1 MSRNVRS
8 GTWTLAEFCAVEF
21 QRKDGSELT
30 INDYKYTFG
39 GFSQVPKEYYV
50 GFFFPNKNGFPD
62 CMQND
67 DTLYNICYITL
78 LKYGNLAISQI
89 FETADGDLHYQKPL
103 TGIPKYG
110 LSRDMFQNM
119 IYNAVL
125 ENAYKINTLYNTTKL
140 VYDPISNYDRTE
152 TTTVEHNGTETDE
165 TIASNV
171 LTKTGSESHTKGG
184 EDSFAYSG
192 ETVTTPSGSTTTVH
206 ETTAFNEPTT
216 YSGDSKDTTTYTG
229 TKTTESFNNRKDTTT
244 YNTDEQTVY
253 NNVKDAN
260 DIDSTTTH
268 SFNGRNE
275 KTTSNINGNIGVT
288 TSQQMIQ
295 SEREV
300 ADFLWMDAVAKIIT
314 DAICIHTY
322 YDPLE
327 YYITKEEGEIYE
339 Y

>member
-1 MSRNVRS
+1 MSRHIRS
-8 GTWTLAEFCAVEF
+8 GTWTLAELYIACHG
-21 QRKDGSELT
+21 KIKTSSLWLK
-30 INDYKYTFG
+30 DYKMSLYAEWNSEVFFQGDFSEIPCLTDANKNTICSILSQKYADLVVGKFFEDVDG
-39 GFSQVPKEYYV
+39 DIVGGDGFSNNYAT
-50 GFFFPNKNGFPD
+50 F
-62 CMQND
+62 
-67 DTLYNICYITL
+67 
-78 LKYGNLAISQI
+78 AILRGKI
-89 FETADGDLHYQKPL
+89 
-103 TGIPKYG
+103 
-110 LSRDMFQNM
+110 R
-119 IYNAVL
+119 NAIL
-125 ENAYKINTLYNTTKL
+125 ENSYKINTLYNTTKF

-216 YSGDSKDTTTYTG
+216 YSGDSKDTTTYSAA
-229 TKTTESFNNRKDTTT
+229 KTTESFNNRKDTTT

-275 KTTSNINGNIGVT
+275 KTTSNIKGNIGVT

-327 YYITKEEGEIYE
+327 YYICKEEGGIYE

>member
-1 MSRNVRS
+1 MNRHMRS
-8 GTWTLAEFCAVEF
+8 GTWTLAEFYIACHYKIKTSGLWL
-21 QRKDGSELT
+21 R
-30 INDYKYTFG
+30 DYKMSLYAEWDSEIFFQG
-39 GFSQVPKEYYV
+39 DFSEIPCLTDA
-50 GFFFPNKNGFPD
+50 NKNTI
-62 CMQND
+62 C
-67 DTLYNICYITL
+67 NIL
-78 LKYGNLAISQI
+78 SQKYADLVVGKFFEDENGVIVCGDGYSNNYATFAILRGKI
-89 FETADGDLHYQKPL
+89 
-103 TGIPKYG
+103 
-110 LSRDMFQNM
+110 R
-119 IYNAVL
+119 NAIL
-125 ENAYKINTLYNTTKL
+125 ENAYKINTLYNTTKF

-171 LTKTGSESHTKGG
+171 TTKTGSESHTKGG
-184 EDSFAYSG
+184 EDSFVYSG

-216 YSGDSKDTTTYTG
+216 YSGDSRDTTTYSAA
-229 TKTTESFNNRKDTTT
+229 KTTESFNNRKDTTT
-244 YNTDEQTVY
+244 YDTDEQTVY

-275 KTTSNINGNIGVT
+275 KTTSNIKGNIGVT
-288 TSQQMIQ
+288 TTQQMIQ

-327 YYITKEEGEIYE
+327 YYIQKEEGEIYE

>member
-1 MSRNVRS
+1 MSKNIRS
-8 GTWTLAEFCAVEF
+8 GTWTIAELYGVFSYKKNSDEF
-21 QRKDGSELT
+21 SFGNYKGLMT
-30 INDYKYTFG
+30 NAWGND
-39 GFSQVPKEYYV
+39 
-50 GFFFPNKNGFPD
+50 FFFYDSIPNIIPCLTTDNLHKITEILKNA
-62 CMQND
+62 
-67 DTLYNICYITL
+67 YS
-78 LKYGNLAISQI
+78 NLVVSKI
-89 FETADGDLHYQKPL
+89 FENASGILEYGD
-103 TGIPKYG
+103 YG
-110 LSRDMFQNM
+110 LGLLNIQTILRNS
-119 IYNAVL
+119 ILSAL
-125 ENAYKINTLYNTTKL
+125 EKNAYKINTLYNTTQL
-140 VYDPISNYDRTE
+140 TYDPISNYDRTE

-171 LTKTGSESHTKGG
+171 ITKTGSESHTKGG

-192 ETVTTPSGSTTTVH
+192 ETVTTPSGSTTTTH

-216 YSGDSKDTTTYTG
+216 YSGDSKDTTTYSAA
-229 TKTTESFNNRKDTTT
+229 KTTESFNNRKDTTT

-275 KTTSNINGNIGVT
+275 KTTSNIKGNIGVT

-327 YYITKEEGEIYE
+327 YYIRKEEGELYE

>member
-1 MSRNVRS
+1 MSRNIRS
-8 GTWTLAEFCAVEF
+8 GTWTLAELYGVFSYKKNSNEF
-21 QRKDGSELT
+21 SFENYKGLMTNAWTNDFFFYESISNIIPCLTNDNLHKITEILKNAYSNLVVSRIFENANGILEYGDYGLELLT
-30 INDYKYTFG
+30 IQTILRNAIL
-39 GFSQVPKEYYV
+39 SALE
-50 GFFFPNKNGFPD
+50 KN
-62 CMQND
+62 
-67 DTLYNICYITL
+67 
-78 LKYGNLAISQI
+78 S
-89 FETADGDLHYQKPL
+89 
-103 TGIPKYG
+103 
-110 LSRDMFQNM
+110 
-119 IYNAVL
+119 
-125 ENAYKINTLYNTTKL
+125 YKITKL
-140 VYDPISNYDRTE
+140 YETTQLTYDPISNYDRTE

-184 EDSFAYSG
+184 DDTFSYSG
-192 ETVTTPSGSTTTVH
+192 ETVTTPSGSTTTTH

-216 YSGDSKDTTTYTG
+216 YSGDSKDTTTYSAA
-229 TKTTESFNNRKDTTT
+229 KTTESFNNRKDTTT

-275 KTTSNINGNIGVT
+275 KTTSSIKGNIGVT

-327 YYITKEEGEIYE
+327 YYICKEEGAIYE
-339 Y
+339 H

>member
-1 MSRNVRS
+1 M
-8 GTWTLAEFCAVEF
+8 
-21 QRKDGSELT
+21 
-30 INDYKYTFG
+30 
-39 GFSQVPKEYYV
+39 
-50 GFFFPNKNGFPD
+50 
-62 CMQND
+62 
-67 DTLYNICYITL
+67 
-78 LKYGNLAISQI
+78 
-89 FETADGDLHYQKPL
+89 
-103 TGIPKYG
+103 
-110 LSRDMFQNM
+110 
-119 IYNAVL
+119 
-125 ENAYKINTLYNTTKL
+125 
-140 VYDPISNYDRTE
+140 
-152 TTTVEHNGTETDE
+152 
-165 TIASNV
+165 
-171 LTKTGSESHTKGG
+171 LTKNRSESHTKVS

-216 YSGDSKDTTTYTG
+216 YSGDSKDTTTYSAA
-229 TKTTESFNNRKDTTT
+229 KTTESFNNRKDTTT

-275 KTTSNINGNIGVT
+275 KTTSNIKGNIGVT
-288 TSQQMIQ
+288 TTQQMIQ

-327 YYITKEEGEIYE
+327 YYISKEEGVTYE

>member
-1 MSRNVRS
+1 MIRNVRS
-8 GTWTLAEFCAVEF
+8 GTWTLAELYGVFSYKKNSDEF
-21 QRKDGSELT
+21 SFENYKGLITNPWNNDFFFYDTISNIIPCLNNDNLHAIIEILKNSYNNLVVSRIFENAKGVLEYGEYGLGLLT
-30 INDYKYTFG
+30 IQTILRN
-39 GFSQVPKEYYV
+39 S
-50 GFFFPNKNGFPD
+50 
-62 CMQND
+62 
-67 DTLYNICYITL
+67 I
-78 LKYGNLAISQI
+78 
-89 FETADGDLHYQKPL
+89 
-103 TGIPKYG
+103 
-110 LSRDMFQNM
+110 LS
-119 IYNAVL
+119 AL
-125 ENAYKINTLYNTTKL
+125 EKNAYKINTLYNTTKL
-140 VYDPISNYDRTE
+140 EYDPISNYDRTE

-171 LTKTGSESHTKGG
+171 TTKTGSESHTKGG

-216 YSGDSKDTTTYTG
+216 YSGDSKDTTTYSAA
-229 TKTTESFNNRKDTTT
+229 KTTESFNNRKDTTT

-275 KTTSNINGNIGVT
+275 KTTSNIKGNIGVT

-327 YYITKEEGEIYE
+327 YYISKEEGGTYE

>member
-1 MSRNVRS
+1 MSRHIRS
-8 GTWTLAEFCAVEF
+8 GTWTLAELYMAC
-21 QRKDGSELT
+21 KDKIKTSSLWFK
-30 INDYKYTFG
+30 DYKMSLYAEWNSEIFFQG
-39 GFSQVPKEYYV
+39 DFSEIPCLTDA
-50 GFFFPNKNGFPD
+50 NKN
-62 CMQND
+62 
-67 DTLYNICYITL
+67 TICSIL
-78 LKYGNLAISQI
+78 SQKYSDLVVGKFFEDENGDIVGGDGYSNNYATFAILRGKI
-89 FETADGDLHYQKPL
+89 K
-103 TGIPKYG
+103 
-110 LSRDMFQNM
+110 
-119 IYNAVL
+119 NAIL
-125 ENAYKINTLYNTTKL
+125 ENAYKINTLYNTTKF

-165 TIASNV
+165 TVASNV
-171 LTKTGSESHTKGG
+171 STKTGSESHTKGG

-216 YSGDSKDTTTYTG
+216 YSGDSKDTTTYSAA
-229 TKTTESFNNRKDTTT
+229 KTTESFNNRKDTTT

-275 KTTSNINGNIGVT
+275 KTTSNIKGNIGVT

-295 SEREV
+295 AEREV

-327 YYITKEEGEIYE
+327 YYICKEEGGIYE
-339 Y
+339 H

>member
-1 MSRNVRS
+1 MSRNIRS
-8 GTWTLAEFCAVEF
+8 GTWTLAELYGVFSYNKNSDEFSFENYKGLFTNSWSNDFFFYDSITNVIPCLTNDNLHSITEILKNSYNNLVVSRIFENVE
-21 QRKDGSELT
+21 GVLEYGEYGLGLLT
-30 INDYKYTFG
+30 IQTILRN
-39 GFSQVPKEYYV
+39 SI
-50 GFFFPNKNGFPD
+50 
-62 CMQND
+62 
-67 DTLYNICYITL
+67 LY
-78 LKYGNLAISQI
+78 A
-89 FETADGDLHYQKPL
+89 
-103 TGIPKYG
+103 
-110 LSRDMFQNM
+110 
-119 IYNAVL
+119 L
-125 ENAYKINTLYNTTKL
+125 EKNAYKINTLYNTTMLK
-140 VYDPISNYDRTE
+140 YDPISNYDRTE
-152 TTTVEHNGTETDE
+152 STTIEHNGTETDE

-171 LTKTGSESHTKGG
+171 TTKTGSESHTKGG
-184 EDSFAYSG
+184 DDTFSYSG

-216 YSGDSKDTTTYTG
+216 YSGDSKDTTTYSAA
-229 TKTTESFNNRKDTTT
+229 KTTESFNNRKDTTT

-275 KTTSNINGNIGVT
+275 KTTSNIKGNIGVT
-288 TSQQMIQ
+288 TTQQMIQ

-327 YYITKEEGEIYE
+327 YYICKEEGENYE

>member
-1 MSRNVRS
+1 MSRHIRS
-8 GTWTLAEFCAVEF
+8 GTWTLAELYDAAYLLDKTSTLTLESYKNVTYVKAVDPGIF
-21 QRKDGSELT
+21 FSEYEYPEIPCLT
-30 INDYKYTFG
+30 AENKKIISDILLKKYNNLVVERSLEELNG
-39 GFSQVPKEYYV
+39 DIVCGVKSGESQVAYYPT
-50 GFFFPNKNGFPD
+50 F
-62 CMQND
+62 
-67 DTLYNICYITL
+67 NI
-78 LKYGNLAISQI
+78 
-89 FETADGDLHYQKPL
+89 
-103 TGIPKYG
+103 
-110 LSRDMFQNM
+110 FQGK
-119 IYNAVL
+119 IENALL
-125 ENAYKINTLYNTTKL
+125 ENAYKINTLYNTTKFE
-140 VYDPISNYDRTE
+140 YDPISNYDRTE

-171 LTKTGSESHTKGG
+171 STKTGSESHTKGG

-216 YSGDSKDTTTYTG
+216 YSGDSKDTTTYSAA
-229 TKTTESFNNRKDTTT
+229 KTTESFNNRKDTTT

-275 KTTSNINGNIGVT
+275 KTTSNIKGNIGVT

-322 YDPLE
+322 YDPLD
-327 YYITKEEGEIYE
+327 YYIEKEEGGLYE

>member
-1 MSRNVRS
+1 MSRHIRS
-8 GTWTLAEFCAVEF
+8 GTWTLVELYGVFSYKKDSNEFSFGNYKGLMTNAW
-21 QRKDGSELT
+21 T
-30 INDYKYTFG
+30 ND
-39 GFSQVPKEYYV
+39 
-50 GFFFPNKNGFPD
+50 FFFYDSIPNIIPCLTTDNLHKITEIIKNA
-62 CMQND
+62 
-67 DTLYNICYITL
+67 YS
-78 LKYGNLAISQI
+78 NLVVSRI
-89 FETADGDLHYQKPL
+89 FENGKGVLEY
-103 TGIPKYG
+103 GKYG
-110 LSRDMFQNM
+110 LGLLDIQTILRNS
-119 IYNAVL
+119 ILSAL
-125 ENAYKINTLYNTTKL
+125 EKNAYKITTLYNTTQLK
-140 VYDPISNYDRTE
+140 YDPISNYDRTE
-152 TTTVEHNGTETDE
+152 TTTVEHNGTETNE

-184 EDSFAYSG
+184 DDTFSYSG
-192 ETVTTPSGSTTTVH
+192 ETVTTPSGSTTTTH

-216 YSGDSKDTTTYTG
+216 YSGDSKDTTTYSAA
-229 TKTTESFNNRKDTTT
+229 KTTESFNNRKDTTT

-275 KTTSNINGNIGVT
+275 KTTSNIKGNIGVT

-300 ADFLWMDAVAKIIT
+300 ADFLWMDSVAKIIT

-327 YYITKEEGEIYE
+327 YYISKEEGALYE

>member
-1 MSRNVRS
+1 MSRNIRS
-8 GTWTLAEFCAVEF
+8 GTWTLAELYMACKGKIKTSDLWL
-21 QRKDGSELT
+21 R
-30 INDYKYTFG
+30 DYKQSLYADEWDAEVFFQGDFSEIPCLTDANKKTICGILSQKYADLVVGKFFEDENGVIVGGDGYSNNYSTF
-39 GFSQVPKEYYV
+39 
-50 GFFFPNKNGFPD
+50 
-62 CMQND
+62 
-67 DTLYNICYITL
+67 
-78 LKYGNLAISQI
+78 AILRGKI
-89 FETADGDLHYQKPL
+89 
-103 TGIPKYG
+103 
-110 LSRDMFQNM
+110 R
-119 IYNAVL
+119 NAIL
-125 ENAYKINTLYNTTKL
+125 ENTYKINTLYNTTKFI
-140 VYDPISNYDRTE
+140 YDPISNYDRTE

-184 EDSFAYSG
+184 DDTFSYSG

-216 YSGDSKDTTTYTG
+216 YSGDSKDTTTYSAA
-229 TKTTESFNNRKDTTT
+229 KTTESFNNRKDTTT

-275 KTTSNINGNIGVT
+275 KTTSNIKGNIGVT
-288 TSQQMIQ
+288 TTQQMIQ

-327 YYITKEEGEIYE
+327 YYIAKEEGGIYE

>member
-8 GTWTLAEFCAVEF
+8 GTWTIAELYGVFSYKKNSDEF
-21 QRKDGSELT
+21 SFENYKGLMT
-30 INDYKYTFG
+30 NAWGND
-39 GFSQVPKEYYV
+39 
-50 GFFFPNKNGFPD
+50 FFFYDTIPNIIPCLTTDNLHIITEILKNA
-62 CMQND
+62 
-67 DTLYNICYITL
+67 YS
-78 LKYGNLAISQI
+78 NLVVSRI
-89 FETADGDLHYQKPL
+89 FENAKGVLEYGD
-103 TGIPKYG
+103 YG
-110 LSRDMFQNM
+110 LGLLNIQTILR
-119 IYNAVL
+119 NAILSAL
-125 ENAYKINTLYNTTKL
+125 EKNAYKINTLYNTTKFE
-140 VYDPISNYDRTE
+140 YDPISNYDRTE

-192 ETVTTPSGSTTTVH
+192 ETVTTPSGSTTTTH

-216 YSGDSKDTTTYTG
+216 YSGDSKDTTTYSAA
-229 TKTTESFNNRKDTTT
+229 KTTESFNNRKDTTT

-275 KTTSNINGNIGVT
+275 KTTSNIKGNIGVT

-327 YYITKEEGEIYE
+327 YYIRKEEGGIYE

>member
-8 GTWTLAEFCAVEF
+8 GTWTLAELYGVFSYKKNSDKFSFENY
-21 QRKDGSELT
+21 KGLMTNSWS
-30 INDYKYTFG
+30 ND
-39 GFSQVPKEYYV
+39 
-50 GFFFPNKNGFPD
+50 FFFYDSITNTIPCLTSDNLHIITEILKNS
-62 CMQND
+62 
-67 DTLYNICYITL
+67 YN
-78 LKYGNLAISQI
+78 NLVVSRI
-89 FETADGDLHYQKPL
+89 FENVKGVLEY
-103 TGIPKYG
+103 GEYG
-110 LSRDMFQNM
+110 LGLLNIQTILRNS
-119 IYNAVL
+119 ILYAL
-125 ENAYKINTLYNTTKL
+125 EKNAYKINTLYNTTIFA
-140 VYDPISNYDRTE
+140 YDPISNYDRTE

-171 LTKTGSESHTKGG
+171 MTKTGSESHTKGG

-216 YSGDSKDTTTYTG
+216 YSGDSKDTTTYSAA
-229 TKTTESFNNRKDTTT
+229 KTTESFNNRKDTTT

-275 KTTSNINGNIGVT
+275 KTTSNIKGNIGVT
-288 TSQQMIQ
+288 TTQQMIQ

-327 YYITKEEGEIYE
+327 YYISKEEGEIYE

>member
-1 MSRNVRS
+1 MSRHIRS
-8 GTWTLAEFCAVEF
+8 GTWTLAELYMACHG
-21 QRKDGSELT
+21 KIKTSSLWLK
-30 INDYKYTFG
+30 DYKMSLYAEWD
-39 GFSQVPKEYYV
+39 SAV
-50 GFFFPNKNGFPD
+50 FFQGDFPEIPCLTDDNKN
-62 CMQND
+62 
-67 DTLYNICYITL
+67 TICGIL
-78 LKYGNLAISQI
+78 SQKYADLVVGKF
-89 FETADGDLHYQKPL
+89 FEDVDGDIVGGDGYSNNYATFAILRGK
-103 TGIPKYG
+103 I
-110 LSRDMFQNM
+110 R
-119 IYNAVL
+119 NAIL
-125 ENAYKINTLYNTTKL
+125 ENAYKINTLYNSTKF

-216 YSGDSKDTTTYTG
+216 YSGDSKDTTTYSG
-229 TKTTESFNNRKDTTT
+229 AKTTESFNNRKDTTT

-275 KTTSNINGNIGVT
+275 TTTSSIKGNIGVT

-314 DAICIHTY
+314 DAICSHTY

-327 YYITKEEGEIYE
+327 YYICKEEGGIYE

>member
-1 MSRNVRS
+1 MSRNIRS
-8 GTWTLAEFCAVEF
+8 GTWTLAELYGVFSYKKNSDEF
-21 QRKDGSELT
+21 SFDNYKGLFGNAWNNDFFFYDTITNIIPCLNSDNLHSITEILKNSYNNLVVSRIFENEKGILEYGEYELGLLT
-30 INDYKYTFG
+30 IQTIVRN
-39 GFSQVPKEYYV
+39 S
-50 GFFFPNKNGFPD
+50 
-62 CMQND
+62 
-67 DTLYNICYITL
+67 I
-78 LKYGNLAISQI
+78 
-89 FETADGDLHYQKPL
+89 
-103 TGIPKYG
+103 
-110 LSRDMFQNM
+110 LS
-119 IYNAVL
+119 AL
-125 ENAYKINTLYNTTKL
+125 EKNAYKINTLYNTTKL
-140 VYDPISNYDRTE
+140 EYDPISNYDRTE

-216 YSGDSKDTTTYTG
+216 YSGDSKDTTTYSAA
-229 TKTTESFNNRKDTTT
+229 KTTESFNNRKDTTT
-244 YNTDEQTVY
+244 YNTDEQTIY

-275 KTTSNINGNIGVT
+275 KTTSNIKGNIGVT

-300 ADFLWMDAVAKIIT
+300 ADFLWMDAVARIIT

-327 YYITKEEGEIYE
+327 YYICKEEGVFYE

>member
-1 MSRNVRS
+1 MSRNIRS
-8 GTWTLAEFCAVEF
+8 GTWTLAELYGVFSYKKNSDEF
-21 QRKDGSELT
+21 SFGNYKGLLENLWSNDFFFYDSIPNIIPCLTTDNLHKITEILKNAYSNLVVSRIFENAKGVLEYGDYGLGLLT
-30 INDYKYTFG
+30 IQSILRN
-39 GFSQVPKEYYV
+39 S
-50 GFFFPNKNGFPD
+50 
-62 CMQND
+62 
-67 DTLYNICYITL
+67 I
-78 LKYGNLAISQI
+78 LA
-89 FETADGDLHYQKPL
+89 A
-103 TGIPKYG
+103 
-110 LSRDMFQNM
+110 
-119 IYNAVL
+119 L
-125 ENAYKINTLYNTTKL
+125 EKNAYKINTLYNTTQLK
-140 VYDPISNYDRTE
+140 YDPISNYDRTE

-184 EDSFAYSG
+184 DDTFSYSG
-192 ETVTTPSGSTTTVH
+192 ETVTTPSGSTTTTH

-216 YSGDSKDTTTYTG
+216 YSGDSKDTTTYSAA
-229 TKTTESFNNRKDTTT
+229 KTTESFNNRKDTTT

-275 KTTSNINGNIGVT
+275 KTTSNIKGNIGVT

-300 ADFLWMDAVAKIIT
+300 ADFLWMDSVAKIIT

-327 YYITKEEGEIYE
+327 YYISKEEGALYE

>member
-1 MSRNVRS
+1 MSRNIRS
-8 GTWTLAEFCAVEF
+8 GTWTLAELYMACKHKSKTSGLWL
-21 QRKDGSELT
+21 R
-30 INDYKYTFG
+30 DYKMSLYADDWDSKIFFQGDFSEIPCLTDDNKITICGILSQKYSDLVVGKFFEDVNG
-39 GFSQVPKEYYV
+39 DIVCGDGFSNNYAT
-50 GFFFPNKNGFPD
+50 F
-62 CMQND
+62 
-67 DTLYNICYITL
+67 
-78 LKYGNLAISQI
+78 AILRGKI
-89 FETADGDLHYQKPL
+89 
-103 TGIPKYG
+103 
-110 LSRDMFQNM
+110 R
-119 IYNAVL
+119 NAIL
-125 ENAYKINTLYNTTKL
+125 ENSYKINTLYNTTKF

-184 EDSFAYSG
+184 QDSFAYSG

-216 YSGDSKDTTTYTG
+216 YSGDSKDTTTYSAA
-229 TKTTESFNNRKDTTT
+229 KTTESFNNRKDTTT

-275 KTTSNINGNIGVT
+275 KTTSNIKGNIGVT
-288 TSQQMIQ
+288 TTQQMIQ

-327 YYITKEEGEIYE
+327 YYIAKEEGEIYE

>member
-1 MSRNVRS
+1 MSRHIRS
-8 GTWTLAEFCAVEF
+8 GTWTLAELYDAAYLLDKTSTLTLEGYKNVTYVKAVDPGIF
-21 QRKDGSELT
+21 FSEYEYPEIPCLT
-30 INDYKYTFG
+30 A
-39 GFSQVPKEYYV
+39 E
-50 GFFFPNKNGFPD
+50 NKKIISD
-62 CMQND
+62 
-67 DTLYNICYITL
+67 IL
-78 LKYGNLAISQI
+78 LKKYNNLVVERSFEELNGDIVCGVKSGGEQVAYYPTFNI
-89 FETADGDLHYQKPL
+89 FQGK
-103 TGIPKYG
+103 I
-110 LSRDMFQNM
+110 R
-119 IYNAVL
+119 NALL

-140 VYDPISNYDRTE
+140 TYDPISNYDRTE

-216 YSGDSKDTTTYTG
+216 YSGDSKDTTTYSAA
-229 TKTTESFNNRKDTTT
+229 KTTESFNNRKDTTT

-275 KTTSNINGNIGVT
+275 KTTSNIKGNIGVT

-327 YYITKEEGEIYE
+327 YYISKEEGGFYE

>member
-1 MSRNVRS
+1 MRRNIRS
-8 GTWTLAEFCAVEF
+8 GTWTLAELYGVFSYRKNSNEF
-21 QRKDGSELT
+21 SFDNYKGLLANSWT
-30 INDYKYTFG
+30 ND
-39 GFSQVPKEYYV
+39 
-50 GFFFPNKNGFPD
+50 FFFYDSISNIIPCLTNDSLHSITEILKNS
-62 CMQND
+62 
-67 DTLYNICYITL
+67 YS
-78 LKYGNLAISQI
+78 NLVVSKI
-89 FETADGDLHYQKPL
+89 FENVKGVLEY
-103 TGIPKYG
+103 GEYG
-110 LSRDMFQNM
+110 LGLLNIQTILRNS
-119 IYNAVL
+119 ILSAL
-125 ENAYKINTLYNTTKL
+125 EKNAYKINTLYNTTKL
-140 VYDPISNYDRTE
+140 EYDPISNYDRTE

-171 LTKTGSESHTKGG
+171 VTKTGSESHTKGG
-184 EDSFAYSG
+184 DDTFSYSG
-192 ETVTTPSGSTTTVH
+192 ETVTTPSGSTTTTH

-216 YSGDSKDTTTYTG
+216 YSGDSKDTTTYSAA
-229 TKTTESFNNRKDTTT
+229 KTTESFNNRKDTTT

-275 KTTSNINGNIGVT
+275 KTTSNIKGNIGVT

-327 YYITKEEGEIYE
+327 YYIRKEEGEIYE

>member
-1 MSRNVRS
+1 MSRNIRS
-8 GTWTLAEFCAVEF
+8 GTWTIAELYGVFSYKKNSDEF
-21 QRKDGSELT
+21 SFGNYYGLMTNAWK
-30 INDYKYTFG
+30 ND
-39 GFSQVPKEYYV
+39 
-50 GFFFPNKNGFPD
+50 FFFYDSIPNIIPCLTTDNLHEITEILKNA
-62 CMQND
+62 
-67 DTLYNICYITL
+67 YS
-78 LKYGNLAISQI
+78 NLVVSRI
-89 FETADGDLHYQKPL
+89 FENAKGVLEY
-103 TGIPKYG
+103 GEYG
-110 LSRDMFQNM
+110 LGLMTIQTILR
-119 IYNAVL
+119 NAILSAL
-125 ENAYKINTLYNTTKL
+125 EKNSYKITKL
-140 VYDPISNYDRTE
+140 YETTQLTYDPISNYDRTE

-184 EDSFAYSG
+184 DDTFSYSG
-192 ETVTTPSGSTTTVH
+192 ETVTTPSGSTTTTH

-216 YSGDSKDTTTYTG
+216 YSGDSKDTTTYSAA
-229 TKTTESFNNRKDTTT
+229 KTTESFNNRKDTTT

-260 DIDSTTTH
+260 DIDSATTH

-275 KTTSNINGNIGVT
+275 KTTSNIKGNIGVT

-327 YYITKEEGEIYE
+327 YYISKEEGGIYE

>member
-1 MSRNVRS
+1 MSRNIRS
-8 GTWTLAEFCAVEF
+8 GTWTLAELYMACHNKIKASSLWL
-21 QRKDGSELT
+21 R
-30 INDYKYTFG
+30 DYKMSLYAEWDSEIFFQG
-39 GFSQVPKEYYV
+39 DFSEIPC
-50 GFFFPNKNGFPD
+50 FTDDNKNA
-62 CMQND
+62 
-67 DTLYNICYITL
+67 ICGIL
-78 LKYGNLAISQI
+78 SQKYSDLVVGKFFEDENGDILGGDGYSNNYGTFAILRGKIRNSI
-89 FETADGDLHYQKPL
+89 
-103 TGIPKYG
+103 
-110 LSRDMFQNM
+110 
-119 IYNAVL
+119 L
-125 ENAYKINTLYNTTKL
+125 ENAYKINTLYNTTKFI
-140 VYDPISNYDRTE
+140 YDPISNYDRTE

-171 LTKTGSESHTKGG
+171 STKTGSESHTKGG

-216 YSGDSKDTTTYTG
+216 YSGDSKDTTTYSAA
-229 TKTTESFNNRKDTTT
+229 KTTESFNNRKDTTT

-275 KTTSNINGNIGVT
+275 KTTSNIKGNIGVT

-327 YYITKEEGEIYE
+327 YYMAKEEGEIYE

>member
-1 MSRNVRS
+1 MNRNIRS
-8 GTWTLAEFCAVEF
+8 GTWTLVELVGVEKKQKNASDLTFAEYRGMFTQDWERSFFFDDYITTIIPCLTVDVLNTITRILEHSYF
-21 QRKDGSELT
+21 NMVVSRIFESSNGDLQYGDYGTGLLT
-30 INDYKYTFG
+30 ISTIIKRSISTAL
-39 GFSQVPKEYYV
+39 E
-50 GFFFPNKNGFPD
+50 KN
-62 CMQND
+62 
-67 DTLYNICYITL
+67 
-78 LKYGNLAISQI
+78 S
-89 FETADGDLHYQKPL
+89 
-103 TGIPKYG
+103 
-110 LSRDMFQNM
+110 
-119 IYNAVL
+119 
-125 ENAYKINTLYNTTKL
+125 YKITKL
-140 VYDPISNYDRTE
+140 YETTQLTYDPISNYDRSE

-184 EDSFAYSG
+184 DDTFSYSG
-192 ETVTTPSGSTTTVH
+192 ETVTTPSGSTTTTH

-216 YSGDSKDTTTYTG
+216 YSGDSKDTTTYNAA
-229 TKTTESFNNRKDTTT
+229 KTTESFNNRKDTTT
-244 YNTDEQTVY
+244 YNTDEQTTY
-253 NNVKDAN
+253 NDVKDAH

-275 KTTSNINGNIGVT
+275 KTISNIKGNIGVT

-327 YYITKEEGEIYE
+327 YYIRKEEGVIYE

>member
-1 MSRNVRS
+1 MSRNIRS
-8 GTWTLAEFCAVEF
+8 GTWTLAELYMACHG
-21 QRKDGSELT
+21 KIKTSSLWLK
-30 INDYKYTFG
+30 DYKMSLYAEWDSAIFFQGTF
-39 GFSQVPKEYYV
+39 PEI
-50 GFFFPNKNGFPD
+50 PCLTDDNKN
-62 CMQND
+62 
-67 DTLYNICYITL
+67 TICGIL
-78 LKYGNLAISQI
+78 SQKYADLVVGKFFEDVNGDIVGGDGHSNNYETFAILRGKI
-89 FETADGDLHYQKPL
+89 
-103 TGIPKYG
+103 
-110 LSRDMFQNM
+110 R
-119 IYNAVL
+119 NAIL
-125 ENAYKINTLYNTTKL
+125 ENAYKINTLYNTTKF

-171 LTKTGSESHTKGG
+171 ITKTGSESHTKGG
-184 EDSFAYSG
+184 DDTFSYSG

-216 YSGDSKDTTTYTG
+216 YSGDSKDTTTYSAA
-229 TKTTESFNNRKDTTT
+229 KTTESFNNRKDTTT

-275 KTTSNINGNIGVT
+275 KTTSNIKGNIGVT

-327 YYITKEEGEIYE
+327 YYIRKEEGEIYE

>member
-1 MSRNVRS
+1 MNRNIRS
-8 GTWTLAEFCAVEF
+8 GTWTLAELVGVKKKQKNAS
-21 QRKDGSELT
+21 DLT
-30 INDYKYTFG
+30 FA
-39 GFSQVPKEYYV
+39 EYR
-50 GFFFPNKNGFPD
+50 GLFAQDWERSFFF
-62 CMQND
+62 D
-67 DTLYNICYITL
+67 DYISTVIPCL
-78 LKYGNLAISQI
+78 TVDALNTITTILEHSYFNMIVSRI
-89 FETADGDLHYQKPL
+89 FESADGDLQYGEYGMGLL
-103 TGIPKYG
+103 TISTILKR
-110 LSRDMFQNM
+110 SIN
-119 IYNAVL
+119 IAL
-125 ENAYKINTLYNTTKL
+125 EKNAYKINTLYNTTQL
-140 VYDPISNYDRTE
+140 TYNPISNYDRTE

-165 TIASNV
+165 TIALNV

-184 EDSFAYSG
+184 DDTFSYSG

-216 YSGDSKDTTTYTG
+216 YSGDSKDTTTYSSA
-229 TKTTESFNNRKDTTT
+229 KTTESFNNRKDTTT

-275 KTTSNINGNIGVT
+275 KTTSNIKGNIGVT

-327 YYITKEEGEIYE
+327 YYISKEEGEIYE